1 MVVFCLQNMQVKFSP
16 RVSLLQFQTVCQEY
30 QTYGN
35 VGESETDE
43 VESFI
48 RDIKVLH
55 NFQD

>member
-1 MVVFCLQNMQVKFSP
+1 MLFAEHASTKFSP
-16 RVSLLQFQTVCQEY
+16 WVSLLQFQTVCQEY